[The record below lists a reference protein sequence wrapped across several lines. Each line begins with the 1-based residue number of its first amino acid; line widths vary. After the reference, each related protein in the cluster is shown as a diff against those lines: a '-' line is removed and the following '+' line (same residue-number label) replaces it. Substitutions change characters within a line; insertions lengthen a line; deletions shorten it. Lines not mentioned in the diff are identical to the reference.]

1 VPPPDRRALW
11 DLIAASGLPPGRFV
25 ADADGRVPLLSL
37 ADATSL
43 DTGPDHL
50 RGRCVLIS
58 SQRQLPAVL
67 ALAELDGIARRLVLC
82 PPDLAAEHIPAVMA
96 DAGIDAI
103 VSDGTGPAADTP
115 CAINA
120 RIRPGALRP
129 APRYQSD
136 HETEWLLF
144 TSGTTGR
151 PKMVVH
157 TLASLIGPLD
167 DGLGM
172 GANTVWS
179 TFYDM
184 RRYGGLTILMRAV
197 VLGGSMVLSQAGE
210 PLARFLARAAAAR
223 VTHISGTPSHW
234 RRALMSPAVA
244 RFTPGYVRLSGEVAD
259 QTILDTLRAA
269 FPGAAIAHAYASTE
283 AGVGF
288 DVRDGLAGF
297 PASYVGQPGAKVELK
312 VQGGSLRLRSARTA
326 RHFAD
331 GRPLAEPDGFVDS
344 GDMVELR
351 DGRYYFIGRRE
362 GIINV
367 GGRKVHPE
375 EVEAVILR
383 HQAVR
388 MARVRARAS
397 PITGALVAADVVLRA
412 PEGADEAAI
421 AGAIIELCRSHLPAH
436 MVPVTV
442 QCVPALEIA
451 ASGKLARPRA

>member
-1 VPPPDRRALW
+1 MPPLDPRSLW

-25 ADADGRVPLLSL
+25 SDADGRL
-37 ADATSL
+37 ALAALDGATGL
-43 DTGPDHL
+43 DTSMDHL
-50 RGRCVLIS
+50 RGRSVLIS
-58 SQRQLPAVL
+58 AQRQLPAVL

-82 PPDLAAEHIPAVMA
+82 PPDLAPEHIPAVIA

-103 VSDGTGPAADTP
+103 VSDGTGPAAAAACPLHVRISVD
-115 CAINA
+115 AI
-120 RIRPGALRP
+120 RP
-129 APRYQSD
+129 APRPSRGR
-136 HETEWLLF
+136 ETEWLLF

-167 DGLGM
+167 DGLGT
-172 GANTVWS
+172 GADTVWS

-197 VLGGSMVLSQAGE
+197 VLGGSMVLSQGDE
-210 PLARFLARAAAAR
+210 PLPRFLTRAAAGR

-259 QTILDTLRAA
+259 QTILDNLRAA

-297 PASYVGQPGAKVELK
+297 PASYIGQQGAKVEMK
-312 VQGGSLRLRSARTA
+312 VQDGSLRLRSPRTA

-331 GRPLAEPDGFVDS
+331 GRALADADGFVDS

-351 DGRYYFIGRRE
+351 DGRYYFVGRRE

-375 EVEAVILR
+375 EVEAVMLR
-383 HQAVR
+383 HPGVR
-388 MARVRARAS
+388 MARARARPS
-397 PITGALVAADVVLRA
+397 PITGALVVADIVLRA
-412 PEGADEAAI
+412 PEGPEAAVIADEV
-421 AGAIIELCRSHLPAH
+421 IELCRLHLPEH
-436 MVPVTV
+436 KVPVTI
-442 QCVPALEIA
+442 QCVPALDIA